1 MLIVSDVHAAFDA
14 LARLAQSGDTL
25 LILGDLVN
33 LVDYR
38 TGEGAIAEVLG
49 PEFGRRSAELRGAGN
64 YRGMR
69 ALWAETVGDRHAE
82 VRAGIDAAIGRQYEE
97 MAKALKGARGYATFG
112 NVDRPHQLA
121 AFLPEGMR
129 FVDGEVVEIE
139 GLRFGFV
146 GGGVETPLRAAG
158 EVSDEEMRDK
168 LASLGPVDILCSHL
182 PPAVRPLHVDV
193 VTGRPERSSVPILD
207 YLCDVQPDYHFFGDI
222 HQPQAHRWRVGK
234 TRCVNVGYFR
244 ATRRAVRF
252 HPEDGPIP
260 GAVVHG

>member
-14 LARLAQSGDTL
+14 LSRVARVGDTL

-49 PEFGRRSAELRGAGN
+49 PEFGRRSAALRGAGD

-69 ALWAETVGDRHAE
+69 ELWMETVGGRHEE

-97 MAKALKGARGYATFG
+97 MARALQGARGYVTFG
-112 NVDRPHQLA
+112 NVDRPRQLA
-121 AFLPEGMR
+121 ASLPPGMQ
-129 FVDGEVVEIE
+129 FVDAEVVEIE
-139 GLRFGFV
+139 GLRVGFV

-158 EVSDEEMRDK
+158 EVSDEEMADK
-168 LASLGPVDILCSHL
+168 LASLGPVDVLCSHL
-182 PPAVRPLHVDV
+182 PPAVAPLHVDV

-207 YLCDVQPDYHFFGDI
+207 YLRDVQPAYHFFGDV
-222 HQPQAHRWRVGK
+222 HQPQAHRWRVGR

-252 HPEDGPIP
+252 HPDS
-260 GAVVHG
+260 GAVPAPVAGG